1 MTPVSIGTTFTR
13 RRLLSICASGA
24 ALALLAAC
32 GGGQAATS
40 ATPGAAPAQPAQQS
54 LPPTPTAP
62 PASAAAIAT
71 ATALP
76 ITEVKAKTGSGITQ
90 LVYWNAWTGLFEDM
104 VHRLVNAF
112 NQSHDNVQVT
122 PQVIPSADFDTK
134 FLTAVT
140 AGDPPDVAMLWNSTG
155 RLYTMAEQG
164 AVMPLDEVLGGPELS
179 KFKDWVL
186 PYIWE
191 LGTYKGK
198 VYGIPQWMQT
208 YALLWNPDTFSAA
221 GLDPAKGPQTSQE
234 LFDMAQKLTK
244 KKPNGD
250 IDVIGFWD
258 NWIDR
263 WLPGFGGKLVDDT
276 ATKITANDPNN
287 VKTLEYMVSYAKA
300 YDPKKLADFNQQ
312 FQGAAQGTLDQLMGG
327 KAAIFVNGP
336 WELGTIKRTAPPG
349 FKYNVGMLPAP
360 EGGPMPFTWTYGD
373 IPVVPAGAKHAK
385 ESGAFVQYL
394 TGFGGEDAYA
404 DLFINGLPHCP
415 ISKKIVDDGK
425 FDRVIQTFPGYK
437 TFLDTVFGAKAY
449 LFPPK
454 IPVAA
459 FYDQRLNA
467 HRDEAVLGS
476 ISPKDALD
484 KTTQEVQAEL
494 DKWNA
499 THKK

>member
-1 MTPVSIGTTFTR
+1 
-13 RRLLSICASGA
+13 
-24 ALALLAAC
+24 LLAAC
-32 GGGQAATS
+32 GGGAAAVTS
-40 ATPGAAPAQPAQQS
+40 TGTPATGAPAPAQPAGAATAT
-54 LPPTPTAP
+54 PPP
-62 PASAAAIAT
+62 SAAAIAT

-76 ITEVKAKTGSGITQ
+76 ITQLKVKSGSGITQ

-112 NQSHDNVQVT
+112 NESHDKVQVT

-164 AVMPLDEVLGGPELS
+164 AVTPLDQVLSGADLS
-179 KFKDWVL
+179 NFKDWVL

-208 YALLWNPDTFSAA
+208 YALMWNPDLFSSA
-221 GLDPAKGPQTSQE
+221 GLDPNKGPQTNDE
-234 LFDMAQKLTK
+234 LLEMAQKLTK

-250 IDVIGFWD
+250 IEVIGFWD
-258 NWIDR
+258 NWMNR
-263 WLPGFGGKLVDDT
+263 WLPGFGGKLVDESG
-276 ATKITANDPNN
+276 TKVTANDPNN
-287 VKTLEYMVSYAKA
+287 VKTLEYIVSFAKF
-300 YDPKKLADFNQQ
+300 YGPKKLADFNQQ
-312 FQGAAQGTLDQLMGG
+312 FQGAAQGTLDPLMGG
-327 KAAIFVNGP
+327 KAAIYVNGP
-336 WELGTIKRTAPPG
+336 WELGTIKRTAPQG
-349 FKYNVGMLPAP
+349 FKYNVGMLPP
-360 EGGPMPFTWTYGD
+360 PTGGPSPFTWTYGD

-385 ESGAFVQYL
+385 EAGAFLQYL

-425 FDRVIQTFPGYK
+425 FDRVIQAYPGYK

-454 IPVAA
+454 IPTAA
-459 FYDQRLNA
+459 YYDQRMRA
-467 HRDEAVLGS
+467 HVDEAVLGS
-476 ISPKDALD
+476 STPKEAMD
-484 KTTQEVQAEL
+484 KTNQEAQAEL
-494 DKWNA
+494 DKWFS
-499 THKK
+499 THKQK